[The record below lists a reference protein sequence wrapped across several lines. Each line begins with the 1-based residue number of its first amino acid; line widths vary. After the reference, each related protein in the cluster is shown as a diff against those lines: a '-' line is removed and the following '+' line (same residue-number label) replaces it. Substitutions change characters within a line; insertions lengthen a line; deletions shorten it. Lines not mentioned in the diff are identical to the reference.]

1 MDELKVL
8 RAAVAVLQDAQ
19 SWSFESDGPDFSNYC
34 AGVLDLA
41 TKLTTHGE
49 TVCQKITESDGSQ
62 LTESH
67 SPDGYGV
74 GIYA

>member
-8 RAAVAVLQDAQ
+8 RAAFWVLKDAQ
-19 SWSFESDGPDFSNYC
+19 SWSFDSEGPDFSNYC

-41 TKLTTHGE
+41 TELTTHGE
-49 TVCQKITESDGSQ
+49 TVCQKIMESDGSQ